1 MPNYCI
7 FFSLP
12 KTPVGSFN
20 KSNAHTPLV
29 SPLTM
34 IREEDLEV
42 GNLVF
47 DLMGVLTDLKY
58 SLLNITFHTINL
70 HDNAHQPKGYP
81 MPISIQYSLNDL
93 SAGQRRRGGRD
104 HRNEAH
110 QGPVR
115 PQTRA
120 SCPLSQDY
128 RLLDGK
134 CTIDDEETSD
144 DVCRVG
150 REMCRFPFPPAQRSI

>member
-1 MPNYCI
+1 MLHQFIISLSILSGGGNISNNSLFSPLREHSFNNNSSWVGDGIRYGSKKSKDLRSSEMPNYCI

-47 DLMGVLTDLKY
+47 DLMGTWTDVKY
-58 SLLNITFHTINL
+58 FLLL
-70 HDNAHQPKGYP
+70 
-81 MPISIQYSLNDL
+81 
-93 SAGQRRRGGRD
+93 
-104 HRNEAH
+104 
-110 QGPVR
+110 
-115 PQTRA
+115 
-120 SCPLSQDY
+120 
-128 RLLDGK
+128 
-134 CTIDDEETSD
+134 
-144 DVCRVG
+144 
-150 REMCRFPFPPAQRSI
+150 

>member
-7 FFSLP
+7 FISLP

-42 GNLVF
+42 GIRL
-47 DLMGVLTDLKY
+47 DGGSGLKKNH

-70 HDNAHQPKGYP
+70 LDNAHLPRGYP
-81 MPISIQYSLNDL
+81 MPISSQNSLNDL

-128 RLLDGK
+128 RLLDGQ
-134 CTIDDEETSD
+134 CTIDEETSD

-150 REMCRFPFPPAQRSI
+150 REMCRLPLPPAQRSI